1 MSAISLTAS
10 MRSNLLSLQNIASQ
24 QDIVQ
29 NRLATGLKVSSAID
43 NPSSYYTASSLNNR
57 AADLTT
63 LLDAMSQGIQ
73 TIKAASETLEA
84 GTKFLEQAKA
94 VANQALETAQPVIAR
109 VSSEAELLA
118 AIDSGQK
125 GQIILKNDI
134 ILTEGLKITTDI
146 ILDGNGHKISY
157 TAAGTEESVIR
168 IDGVE
173 ASASIKNLYIEAN
186 GEKIYGIH
194 VTNNGHLTLDTIQNI
209 NVSGTGAKKL
219 LNGNTVLYDGKS
231 NTNIIVKQLNK
242 EALAGYA
249 ATQFYAPGT
258 DKNGIF
264 GQGNW
269 YLPSMGE
276 LMDVYGTNPEN
287 MTNGYGTTGAVGNNK
302 ITINTAL
309 KILAEKTQNSAQG
322 AIAAELTEGYYWSSS
337 ERVSNEAWV
346 FEMTNGHRGYA
357 GKADKYYV
365 RTFLEVDISPFSS
378 LPPKI
383 GDIMYAD
390 LSYGSADNYDG
401 SKTAVGII
409 TAVSEDGTSAKIMNL
424 KDLTFSSTDSANNF
438 IADDPYGSTEKVTQ
452 LGGFNTDIDG
462 LPNLYSADLLAAA
475 QSKGTIIIT
484 DKDTQADININTNID
499 DILRQYDNLISDA
512 SYKGINLLNNQKLK
526 VNFNEDRSSGIVISG
541 VKALSTELGIITT
554 EWQTTAD
561 IEKSISE
568 LEEAINILRGFASE
582 FGNYY
587 NIVTTRED
595 FTENLINV
603 LEEGVDKLT
612 LADMNQESANMLA
625 LQTAQQLAVNSLS
638 LASQASQAILKLF

>member
-1 MSAISLTAS
+1 
-10 MRSNLLSLQNIASQ
+10 
-24 QDIVQ
+24 
-29 NRLATGLKVSSAID
+29 
-43 NPSSYYTASSLNNR
+43 
-57 AADLTT
+57 
-63 LLDAMSQGIQ
+63 
-73 TIKAASETLEA
+73 
-84 GTKFLEQAKA
+84 
-94 VANQALETAQPVIAR
+94 
-109 VSSEAELLA
+109 
-118 AIDSGQK
+118 
-125 GQIILKNDI
+125 
-134 ILTEGLKITTDI
+134 
-146 ILDGNGHKISY
+146 
-157 TAAGTEESVIR
+157 
-168 IDGVE
+168 
-173 ASASIKNLYIEAN
+173 
-186 GEKIYGIH
+186 
-194 VTNNGHLTLDTIQNI
+194 
-209 NVSGTGAKKL
+209 
-219 LNGNTVLYDGKS
+219 
-231 NTNIIVKQLNK
+231 
-242 EALAGYA
+242 
-249 ATQFYAPGT
+249 
-258 DKNGIF
+258 
-264 GQGNW
+264 
-269 YLPSMGE
+269 
-276 LMDVYGTNPEN
+276 
-287 MTNGYGTTGAVGNNK
+287 
-302 ITINTAL
+302 
-309 KILAEKTQNSAQG
+309 
-322 AIAAELTEGYYWSSS
+322 
-337 ERVSNEAWV
+337 
-346 FEMTNGHRGYA
+346 
-357 GKADKYYV
+357 
-365 RTFLEVDISPFSS
+365 
-378 LPPKI
+378 
-383 GDIMYAD
+383 MYAD

-568 LEEAINILRGFASE
+568 LEEAINILRGFASKY
-582 FGNYY
+582 GNYY
-587 NIVTTRED
+587 SIVTTRQD

-603 LEEGVDKLT
+603 LEEGADKLT